1 MRLGVEAAVVD
12 GVLLRGDVE
21 IADGRIAAVG
31 LTAAAAA
38 GSRSPASSTC
48 R

>member
-31 LTAAAAA
+31 VNGGGAA
-38 GSRSPASSTC
+38 GSRSRASSTC